1 MNQPYHDLLYR
12 SLDGTLTPAEQAQLD
27 LDLQE
32 SAVLRAERDEL
43 IQMRGLMENQTTP
56 AFKIGFSHRIMQRLA
71 AESQQ
76 NETDLFVDD
85 LSYMFRRV
93 ALAASIA
100 AILLVSYNLASSD
113 TISLAASF
121 GIIEPTL
128 EDLHDVSMALMSE
141 GAL

>member
-12 SLDGTLTPAEQAQLD
+12 SLDGTLTDTEQAQLD
-27 LDLQE
+27 LALQE

-43 IQMRGLMENQTTP
+43 IQMRGLVAHQSP
-56 AFKIGFSHRIMQRLA
+56 PGFQAGFSHRVMQRMA
-71 AESQQ
+71 ADLQP
-76 NETDLFVDD
+76 NETDLFADV
-85 LSYMFRRV
+85 LSFMFRRV

-100 AILLVSYNLASSD
+100 AILLVAYNLASSD

-128 EDLHDVSMALMSE
+128 EDLHDVSMMLASE